1 MLCCMA
7 VAAHTQTVDYWPAC
21 APCLQATLQAMLR
34 RMAVEHPYHVLYHL
48 FALANGDCGDD
59 GKKIS
64 STTSKAA
71 MELNIDHEKVAAAKC
86 VIESVKAHSSS
97 R

>member
-1 MLCCMA
+1 
-7 VAAHTQTVDYWPAC
+7 
-21 APCLQATLQAMLR
+21 MLR

-48 FALANGDCGDD
+48 FALANGDIGDD

-64 STTSKAA
+64 QATSKAA
-71 MELNIDHEKVAAAKC
+71 MELNIDHEKVAAAKSI
-86 VIESVKAHSSS
+86 IESVKAHSSS